1 MKTHV
6 ILICSLLLFG
16 CAQTRKFQNPE
27 SLSMDVKFLEDT
39 TKMAKYERMF
49 DEDAKIMSQWTEE
62 EKQYF
67 YEHFVFSF
75 EELEEELGLK
85 LPPEEHK

>member
-1 MKTHV
+1 MDTWIHERTKFSLKNVVLRLKPNPMKTHV

-27 SLSMDVKFLEDT
+27 SLSMDVKILEDT

-49 DEDAKIMSQWTEE
+49 DEDAKIMSQ
-62 EKQYF
+62 
-67 YEHFVFSF
+67 
-75 EELEEELGLK
+75 
-85 LPPEEHK
+85 